1 MLQGQ
6 SGLMYSS
13 HAVSYKLAPVGP
25 LLCSVLFFLN
35 ELDECVSIDI
45 TEKYK
50 GIALGGHNQEK
61 EKETRE

>member
-1 MLQGQ
+1 
-6 SGLMYSS
+6 MYSS

-25 LLCSVLFFLN
+25 LLCCVLFFLN
-35 ELDECVSIDI
+35 ELDKCVSIDI